1 MKKTGLFF
9 LTLAAALFA
18 FLPVSGQTGRASATK
33 YGKGQDSIDCLMNN
47 QLYRGNFRTK
57 NYAAALPYWRK
68 AFDACPNSSK
78 FLVVDGATMYMKF
91 LMEETNADKKAAY
104 MDTLLTIYKT
114 RMEFYPQDELRV
126 SQYIGMDLYRHHP
139 RRDDPRIR
147 MQIRNNLDRY
157 LREQG
162 PNAEPDEIW
171 AYFSTLI
178 EQFKT
183 GEVQADEVFS
193 TYDRVRMWVDR
204 KMAMQPDHADLPTLK
219 AQINSLFVA
228 SGVADCANIIR
239 IFEPQFAANPE
250 DVDLLKRIQTLL
262 IKNNCIEG
270 DPAAAALFEKVT
282 EKLIQKEPSAQAS
295 YGMAKLMLRKEN
307 YAKAVEYLQIAIDTD
322 TVADNKADYYYQ
334 MALIQQNQLS
344 KPLEAL
350 KYARLAISARENWGD
365 PYLLVGTIYAQGAKS
380 MFGGDSAEANFKRRT
395 VYWAAV
401 DKFMKAKSVDS
412 NCADKA
418 NELIGIYSKQFPSSE
433 DGFFF
438 SVKEGDSYTVGG
450 WINETTRVR
459 Y

>member
-18 FLPVSGQTGRASATK
+18 FLPVSGQTGRASGTK
-33 YGKGQDSIDCLMNN
+33 FGIGQDSIDCLMNN

-68 AFDACPNSSK
+68 AFNACPQSSK
-78 FLVVDGATMYMKF
+78 FLVVDGATMYMQL
-91 LMEETNADKKAAY
+91 LMEETNPDKKAAFI
-104 MDTLLTIYKT
+104 DTLLTIYKT
-114 RMEFYPQDELRV
+114 RQEFYPQDQLRV

-157 LREQG
+157 LREEG
-162 PNAEPDEIW
+162 PNAEPEEIW

-183 GEVQADEVFS
+183 GEVEADEVFGS
-193 TYDRVRMWVDR
+193 YDRVRMWIDR
-204 KMAMQPDHADLPTLK
+204 KIAQQPDHADLPALK
-219 AQINSLFVA
+219 AQVNSLFVA

-239 IFEPQFAANPE
+239 IFKPQFEANPE
-250 DVDLLKRIQTLL
+250 DVELLKRIQTLL
-262 IKNNCIEG
+262 IKNNCIEN
-270 DPAAAALFEKVT
+270 DEVAAALFEKVT

-295 YGMAKLMLRKEN
+295 YGMAKLFLRKQD
-307 YAKAVEYLQIAIDTD
+307 YVKAVEYLQIAIDTE
-322 TVADNKADYYYQ
+322 TVTDNKADYYYQ

-344 KPLEAL
+344 KPMEAL
-350 KYARLAISARENWGD
+350 KFARLAISARENWGD
-365 PYLLVGTIYAQGAKS
+365 PYLLVGTIYAQGAKNIAE
-380 MFGGDSAEANFKRRT
+380 GESAEAQFKRRA

-401 DKFMKAKSVDS
+401 DKFIKARSIDS
-412 NCADKA
+412 NCAEKA

-438 SVKEGDSYTVGG
+438 SIKEGDSYTVGG
-450 WINETTRVR
+450 WINETTRAR